1 MSHQT
6 DRDGTPWYH
15 VNYVELKGE
24 YGNSILITSL
34 IGYEKTSI
42 PLFRMYFC
50 NLFHLVPYIIPRN
63 VEWKSSSFF
72 EPEWMN
78 PSFSDDHWT
87 STVLP
92 AKLPSSSYFFRR
104 SFEVTHGSVA
114 SYTLSIT
121 YQYGIIV
128 YMDGKEVIRDNL
140 VQM

>member
-1 MSHQT
+1 
-6 DRDGTPWYH
+6 
-15 VNYVELKGE
+15 
-24 YGNSILITSL
+24 
-34 IGYEKTSI
+34 
-42 PLFRMYFC
+42 MYFC

-128 YMDGKEVIRDNL
+128 YIDGKEVIRDNL